1 MIYLLCSTNLLHS
14 TAIIDQVYI
23 TKKAMAQ
30 AIAEQFF
37 GCFISMQNWSDTWL
51 PKGISTYLTG
61 LYAKKCFGNNE
72 YREWIQSVSIYKSQ
86 YIKSYIIFKLFN
98 CFDQHIIFI
107 GITRSRKI

>member
-1 MIYLLCSTNLLHS
+1 MIYNFSTNLLHS

-72 YREWIQSVSIYKSQ
+72 YREWIQSVIFLLRVSIAIDNSFFYVEDS
-86 YIKSYIIFKLFN
+86 
-98 CFDQHIIFI
+98 
-107 GITRSRKI
+107 